1 MGEIQELGRAEASE
15 VMSMR
20 EKISNEEKDRR
31 FRRASQFLDQVLE
44 DPDSFPDRAVVFL
57 WSDEEL
63 GSLFTRERLKLLR
76 KVKEKAY
83 GSITE
88 LARELGRDGSV
99 VRKDLKLLEEYG
111 LVKMEKQGTRVKI
124 YSDKEG
130 IYIPLAEAKPVE
142 KHVEEVLQQ

>member
-1 MGEIQELGRAEASE
+1 MGEIQELGGAEASE

-20 EKISNEEKDRR
+20 EKVSNEEKDKR
-31 FRRASQFLDQVLE
+31 FKRASQFLDQVLE

-76 KVKEKAY
+76 KVKERAY
-83 GSITE
+83 NSITE
-88 LARELGRDGSV
+88 LAYELERDVSV
-99 VRKDLKLLEEYG
+99 VSKDLRLLEEYG
-111 LVKMEKQGTRVKI
+111 LIRMEKHGTRVKI

-142 KHVEEVLQQ
+142 EHVEEALQR

>member
-1 MGEIQELGRAEASE
+1 
-15 VMSMR
+15 MR